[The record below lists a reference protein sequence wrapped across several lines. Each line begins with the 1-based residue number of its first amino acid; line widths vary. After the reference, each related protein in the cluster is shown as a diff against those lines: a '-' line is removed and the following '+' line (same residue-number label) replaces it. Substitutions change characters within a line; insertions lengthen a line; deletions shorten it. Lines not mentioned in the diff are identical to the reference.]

1 MRTTPHST
9 PIRSLLAS
17 LLAGVARARRTARA
31 PALACGVLLAGGG
44 AASAGPGVGDPA
56 PDFALPGTDGEIHRL
71 ADSVG
76 KRGLVLA
83 WFPKAFTP
91 G

>member
-1 MRTTPHST
+1 MRM
-9 PIRSLLAS
+9 RL
-17 LLAGVARARRTARA
+17 
-31 PALACGVLLAGGG
+31 ALACLAVLAGAAPARAGELAVG
-44 AASAGPGVGDPA
+44 APA
-56 PDFALPGTDGEIHRL
+56 PEFALRGSDGELHTL

-76 KRGLVLA
+76 KRGVVLA

>member
-1 MRTTPHST
+1 MRMRLT
-9 PIRSLLAS
+9 LACLA
-17 LLAGVARARRTARA
+17 LLAGAAPARAVELAVGA
-31 PALACGVLLAGGG
+31 PA
-44 AASAGPGVGDPA
+44 PE
-56 PDFALPGTDGEIHRL
+56 FALPGSDGELHRL

-76 KRGLVLA
+76 KRGVVLA